1 MNFKFCRDACS
12 LLFLSLFFLQTS
24 AQYKPLKIGDAL
36 PDEVWSAVHQSV
48 NTKQETT
55 TLASDKDKLILLD
68 FWATWCG
75 SCLKNFPHMEEL
87 QQKFGDQL
95 KIVPI
100 TKEDRSVLAKFY
112 QSKNGQRFTSYPS
125 VVEDKLFYQLFTPR
139 ALPYIVWLKDGK
151 VLNTTDAFQVT
162 EQTVSEILNNK
173 TSSLQ
178 TVIQADPAK
187 PLMLSENFEFEK
199 ASTLRNYALL
209 AKGRIRA
216 MVPSSHFHR
225 KENVVY
231 GRRFANMSLIQIF
244 SAIAYEVM
252 DKKKEPFY
260 EKQIINLVKNKSEID
275 FTDTVESK
283 QMDEKLYSFEFIAPL
298 ENTSTLYEDMLA
310 YLSKYSGYNAM
321 FEKQMRKCLILKRVS
336 KDEKFI
342 SKGGESIDNF
352 NKKEAMVQNVSLKNV
367 LSSLNANSSYTD
379 LLVLDET
386 GITKNVDLHLGTIQN
401 LQALRKS
408 LQKYGLDL
416 VEGERSVQMLV
427 ITENKKS

>member
-1 MNFKFCRDACS
+1 
-12 LLFLSLFFLQTS
+12 
-24 AQYKPLKIGDAL
+24 
-36 PDEVWSAVHQSV
+36 
-48 NTKQETT
+48 
-55 TLASDKDKLILLD
+55 
-68 FWATWCG
+68 
-75 SCLKNFPHMEEL
+75 
-87 QQKFGDQL
+87 
-95 KIVPI
+95 
-100 TKEDRSVLAKFY
+100 
-112 QSKNGQRFTSYPS
+112 
-125 VVEDKLFYQLFTPR
+125 VEDKLFYQLFTPR

-162 EQTVSEILNNK
+162 DQTVSEILNNK

-187 PLMLSENFEFEK
+187 PLMLSENFELEK

-231 GRRFANMSLIQIF
+231 GRRFANMSLMQIF

-252 DKKKEPFY
+252 DKKKETFY
-260 EKQIINLVKNKSEID
+260 DKQIINLVKNKSEID
-275 FTDTVESK
+275 FADTVESK

-298 ENTSTLYEDMLA
+298 ENAPTLYEDMLK
-310 YLSKYSGYNAM
+310 YLSEYSGYNAG
-321 FEKQMRKCLILKRVS
+321 FEKQTRNCLILKRVS
-336 KDEKFI
+336 KDEKYI
-342 SKGGESIDNF
+342 SKGGASMDNF

-386 GITKNVDLHLGTIQN
+386 GITKNVDLHLGTIQD